1 MHVQVTKI
9 NFIGTLPIEC
19 HLGDV
24 NVSDSI
30 SKPVID
36 PRFCIRCQREIMYFV
51 IFPKSD
57 DCRVNGN
64 RDVNRG
70 CLLWDSF
77 DVVNQTMRIFTNCGR
92 Y

>member
-1 MHVQVTKI
+1 
-9 NFIGTLPIEC
+9 
-19 HLGDV
+19 
-24 NVSDSI
+24 
-30 SKPVID
+30 
-36 PRFCIRCQREIMYFV
+36 MYFV

-57 DCRVNGN
+57 DCRVNRN
-64 RDVNRG
+64 RDINRG